1 MLYVRDLLADQQ
13 VFRRDSAPKAP
24 EVTVVLPTY
33 HRNAGGLLRRAL
45 ESVLAQSFADFEL
58 IIVDDGSTD
67 GSRELILAVQAADPR
82 VIYVRHDLN
91 CGLPALRVNEGIE
104 LARGRFV
111 AFQFDDDEWLEGA
124 LEALVE
130 RARADDAGD
139 EAVVFGAALLERA
152 DGWSREL
159 PDVPVHLLTLSF
171 ENRLAN
177 NSVLVPRALF
187 DRHGLY
193 DCHVGMR
200 RLCDWDLWLRLAR
213 HAPFLGIER
222 RVSRVAVASDA
233 VSLGATVPFE
243 LPLFRFL
250 HAIPRDALLTPGR
263 WRDYAVDGARIGDVE
278 VPGDF
283 RRRLEQDA
291 IGPWQQRLRHAFPH
305 LAPPPASG
313 TAPRNVLVT
322 MDSFYGSFEMCAG
335 QYDAPSAAR
344 GVSKM
349 HYQPVLQ
356 IGAGWE
362 RDADLLLLVRTVTA
376 PGTRVLA
383 EAGAAGIPAGYY
395 LDDDLLHLHEYGFPF
410 EALGP
415 GGERRGDLE
424 AQLAGADAVWLTN
437 PVIDE
442 SVRPL
447 NPRIVP
453 HNGAVPESWLPV
465 ELPPRGA
472 GGRIRIGYAGDPYR
486 IEEFRGIWSALRRVS
501 EEFGDRLEFDLWG
514 IDAAGLPPLASP
526 VSQRPYTF
534 SYPQFTDRLRGARFD
549 ILLIPL
555 LTAPRP
561 RLAKAPSQYYHA
573 AVAGAL
579 GIFSD
584 VAVYGAIP
592 HGLTCLKAANDPEA
606 WYEAIRE
613 AVTMP
618 AERFDLL
625 RRRAVE
631 HVRLEYTERAQ
642 IHLHE
647 AAVGAT
653 EFHAATRESRGKE
666 GRPRVRHVIPGTSA
680 IAREYGVDAVE
691 GLGEEGI
698 EPALVFAGP
707 GPAWV
712 PREVFALGLR
722 RVLSAVGTAEPPR
735 GRIATLGPLGGLSD
749 ADRQTAAVEALYILQ
764 RRGLPADLTVWGG
777 SVRDRRAIH
786 ELGLGAQA
794 RVLRASGG
802 FAEILD
808 GADLLLDT
816 SGNAEVPAGVREAFA
831 AGVLV
836 LSNSPGARELVT
848 DGVTGLLFTGESP
861 AELAAALEA
870 ALALEPE
877 HQARIVRAA
886 YRLARGDFHPQ
897 RAASELFALYNQA
910 LAQKAPEAVPLP
922 MPAGPAAPSR
932 RGRLREGADKLGLYR
947 PLSRLYWSMGRRKRV
962 LVTFD
967 NDTTS
972 VFLYWRHALP
982 RLESATRR
990 SWLLRPASEV
1000 KTEDLHSYHA
1010 VISVRGI
1017 SPRSLEILQ
1026 AASRAGARTVY
1037 DLDDNL
1043 LLVDQAFPDPA
1054 NPWRRIFGA
1063 ARPEIEAML
1072 RLADAVKVYAEP
1084 AVRALLPFN
1093 PRVTAIRPFQILD
1106 RDALDPFDSADSVAE
1121 HRPLTVGFLGSA
1133 FKDDDLAPAVRAIL
1147 RLLDEGSPLHF
1158 EFLGFLPAALAGRP
1172 EVSHVPWRLDYAE
1185 YRRTLAALDW
1195 DIGLAPLRDLEFN
1208 RGKNNAKYREYA
1220 AAGIAGIYSDA
1231 EIYRTTVVH
1240 RETGL
1245 VVPAESEQA
1254 WYEAILELA
1263 ADAGLRGSIRRNAF
1277 ADVRANYREEEYV
1290 ERVAALL
1297 EGPLP
1302 RRPAGSG

>member
-1 MLYVRDLLADQQ
+1 VLLVRDLLADQR
-13 VFRRDSAPKAP
+13 VFRRPGGPETP
-24 EVTVVLPTY
+24 EVTVVLPTF

-58 IIVDDGSTD
+58 IVVDDGSTD
-67 GSRELILAVQAADPR
+67 GSRELVRALQAADPR
-82 VIYVRHDLN
+82 IVYVRHDLN

-139 EAVVFGAALLERA
+139 EAVVFGSALLERA
-152 DGWSREL
+152 DGWTREL
-159 PDVPVHLLTLSF
+159 PDAPVHLLTLSF
-171 ENRLAN
+171 ENRIAN
-177 NSVLVPRALF
+177 NAVLVPRALF
-187 DRHGLY
+187 ERHGLY
-193 DCHVGMR
+193 DCQVGMR

-213 HAPFLGIER
+213 HVPFLGIER

-278 VPGDF
+278 VTGDF
-283 RRRLEQDA
+283 RRRLEADA
-291 IGPWQQRLRHAFPH
+291 IVPWQQRLRHAFPH
-305 LAPPPASG
+305 LAPPPPAAG

-356 IGAGWE
+356 IAASWE
-362 RDADLLLLVRTVTA
+362 RDADLLLLVRTVTG
-376 PGTRVLA
+376 PGTRVLT
-383 EAGAAGIPAGYY
+383 EARAAGIPAGYY

-415 GGERRGDLE
+415 GGERRADLE

-514 IDAAGLPPLASP
+514 IDAGGLPPLASP

-534 SYPQFTDRLRGARFD
+534 SYPQFIDRLRGARFD

-584 VAVYGAIP
+584 VPAYGALFD
-592 HGLTCLKAANDPEA
+592 GLTCLKAANDPEA
-606 WYEAIRE
+606 WYEALRE
-613 AVTMP
+613 AVTLP

-625 RRRAVE
+625 RRRMVE

-647 AAVGAT
+647 AAVRAT
-653 EFHAATRESRGKE
+653 EFHAATRDARGE
-666 GRPRVRHVIPGTSA
+666 DGRPRVRHLVPGA
-680 IAREYGVDAVE
+680 AALAREYGVDAVE
-691 GLGEEGI
+691 GLGEGGENL
-698 EPALVFAGP
+698 PALVFGSP

-712 PREVFALGLR
+712 PREIFALGLR
-722 RVLSAVGTAEPPR
+722 RVLEAVADGEVSR
-735 GRIATLGPLGGLSD
+735 GRIAMIGGLSD
-749 ADRQTAAVEALYILQ
+749 ADRQTAAIEGLQILH

-777 SVRDRRAIH
+777 SARGRRAIH
-786 ELGLGAQA
+786 ELGLGSQA
-794 RVLRASGG
+794 RVLRPTRG
-802 FAEILD
+802 FEEILA

-816 SGNAEVPAGVREAFA
+816 SGSEEIPAGVREAFA

-836 LSNSPGARELVT
+836 LSNSPGARELVI
-848 DGVTGLLFTGESP
+848 DGVTGFLFAGDSP

-870 ALALEPE
+870 ALNLDPD
-877 HQARIVRAA
+877 HRARIVQAA

-910 LAQKAPEAVPLP
+910 LAQKTPADVALP
-922 MPAGPAAPSR
+922 TPDEPAAPSR
-932 RGRLREGADKLGLYR
+932 RGHLREGADKLEIYR
-947 PLSRLYWSMGRRKRV
+947 PLSRLYWAGKRKRV
-962 LVTFD
+962 LVTYD

-972 VFLYWRHALP
+972 VFLYWRHALS
-982 RLESATRR
+982 RLEAATGR
-990 SWLLRPASEV
+990 SWLLRPAAEV
-1000 KTEDLHSYHA
+1000 RTEDLHSYHA

-1017 SPRSLEILQ
+1017 SRRSLEILR
-1026 AASRAGARTVY
+1026 AAARAGARTVY

-1043 LLVDQAFPDPA
+1043 LLVDQAFADPA

-1084 AVRALLPFN
+1084 AVRSLLPLN

-1106 RDALDPFDSADSVAE
+1106 RESLPPPE
-1121 HRPLTVGFLGSA
+1121 ERRPVTVGFLGSA

-1172 EVSHVPWRLDYAE
+1172 EVSHVPWRSDYSE

-1231 EIYRTTVVH
+1231 EIYRTTIVH

-1245 VVPAESEQA
+1245 IVPQESEQA

-1290 ERVAALL
+1290 ARVAALL

-1302 RRPAGSG
+1302 PPRPGGRG

>member
-1 MLYVRDLLADQQ
+1 IV
-13 VFRRDSAPKAP
+13 
-24 EVTVVLPTY
+24 
-33 HRNAGGLLRRAL
+33 
-45 ESVLAQSFADFEL
+45 
-58 IIVDDGSTD
+58 VDDGSTD

-91 CGLPALRVNEGIE
+91 SGLPALRVNEGIE
-104 LARGRFV
+104 LARGRFI

-139 EAVVFGAALLERA
+139 EAVVFGSALLERA

-177 NSVLVPRALF
+177 NSVLVPRGLF

-222 RVSRVAVASDA
+222 RVSRATVATDA
-233 VSLGATVPFE
+233 VSLGVTVPFE

-263 WRDYAVDGARIGDVE
+263 WRGYEVDGARIGDVE

-283 RRRLEQDA
+283 RRRLETDA
-291 IGPWQQRLRHAFPH
+291 IVPWQRRLRHAFPH
-305 LAPPPASG
+305 LAPPPPAAG
-313 TAPRNVLVT
+313 TVPRSILNVLVT

-349 HYQPVLQ
+349 HYQPLLQ
-356 IGAGWE
+356 IAAGWE
-362 RDADLLLLVRTVTA
+362 RDAGLLLLVRTVTD

-383 EAGAAGIPAGYY
+383 EARAAGIPAGYY

-415 GGERRGDLE
+415 GGERRADLE

-453 HNGAVPESWLPV
+453 HNGAVPESWLPRD
-465 ELPPRGA
+465 LPPRGA

-486 IEEFRGIWSALRRVS
+486 IEEFRGIWSALRRIS

-534 SYPQFTDRLRGARFD
+534 SYPQFIDRLRGARFD

-584 VAVYGAIP
+584 VAVYSALP
-592 HGLTCLKAANDPEA
+592 HGLTCLKATNDPEA
-606 WYEAIRE
+606 WYVAIRD

-647 AAVGAT
+647 AAVRAT

-666 GRPRVRHVIPGTSA
+666 GRPRVRHAIPGTSA
-680 IAREYGVDAVE
+680 IAREYGVDAGE
-691 GLGEEGI
+691 EQGEEGDP
-698 EPALVFAGP
+698 PALVFAGP

-722 RVLSAVGTAEPPR
+722 RVLSAVGTAEPYR
-735 GRIATLGPLGGLSD
+735 SRIAMLGPLGEG
-749 ADRQTAAVEALYILQ
+749 DRQTAAIEALYILH
-764 RRGLPADLTVWGG
+764 RRGLAADLTVWGG
-777 SVRDRRAIH
+777 STRARRAIH

-794 RVLRASGG
+794 RVLRASEG
-802 FAEILD
+802 FAQILA

-816 SGNAEVPAGVREAFA
+816 SGSAEVPAGVREAFA

-848 DGVTGLLFTGESP
+848 DGVTGLLFSGDSP
-861 AELAAALEA
+861 AELAAALEG
-870 ALALEPE
+870 ALNLEPD
-877 HQARIVRAA
+877 HRARIVQAA
-886 YRLARGDFHPQ
+886 YRLARGDFHSQ

-910 LAQKAPEAVPLP
+910 LGQKATDAVSLGIPVE
-922 MPAGPAAPSR
+922 PAAPSR
-932 RGRLREGADKLGLYR
+932 RGRLREGADKLGIYR
-947 PLSRLYWSMGRRKRV
+947 PLSRLYWSIGRRKRV
-962 LVTFD
+962 LVTYD

-972 VFLYWRHALP
+972 VFLYWRYALP
-982 RLESATRR
+982 RLEAATGR

-1000 KTEDLHSYHA
+1000 KTEDLHSFHA

-1017 SPRSLEILQ
+1017 SKRSLEILR
-1026 AASRAGARTVY
+1026 AAAGAGARTVY

-1043 LLVDQAFPDPA
+1043 LLVDQAFADPA
-1054 NPWRRIFGA
+1054 NPWRQIFGA

-1084 AVRALLPFN
+1084 AVRSLLPFN

-1106 RDALDPFDSADSVAE
+1106 RDALDPLNSVDE

-1158 EFLGFLPAALAGRP
+1158 EFLGFLPGPLAGRP
-1172 EVSHVPWRLDYAE
+1172 EVSHVPWRSDYAE

-1220 AAGIAGIYSDA
+1220 AAGIAGIYADA

-1263 ADAGLRGSIRRNAF
+1263 ADAELRGSIRRNAF

-1290 ERVAALL
+1290 ARVAALL